1 MSFWLSL
8 FHHMNQNV
16 IFVIGRWPNKIM
28 IMNIIVSFSGVCVMT
43 KYTLQKKRGEV
54 NEVPYQVS
62 QVNYLEYSY
71 VVKVVVF
78 LMCFLSSDFDKIG
91 R

>member
-28 IMNIIVSFSGVCVMT
+28 IMNMIVSFSGVCVMT
-43 KYTLQKKRGEV
+43 KYTLQK
-54 NEVPYQVS
+54 NEVREMKFHIKFH
-62 QVNYLEYSY
+62 N
-71 VVKVVVF
+71 
-78 LMCFLSSDFDKIG
+78 
-91 R
+91 